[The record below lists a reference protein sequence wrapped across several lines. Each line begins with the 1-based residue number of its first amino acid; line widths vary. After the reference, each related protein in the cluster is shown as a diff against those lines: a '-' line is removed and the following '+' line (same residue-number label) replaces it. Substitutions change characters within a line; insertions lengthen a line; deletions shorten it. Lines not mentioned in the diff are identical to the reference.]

1 MMNPVK
7 YLLIGLVQFYRWFL
21 SPLKTALFGPVGR
34 CRYTPSC
41 SAYALEAI
49 RRHGVF
55 CGVWLAVCRV
65 GRCHPWA
72 DHGDDPVPEKKPRRP
87 GSGDRRC
94 GQRHHEAH
102 SPSFFN

>member
-1 MMNPVK
+1 MNPIK
-7 YLLIGLVQFYRWFL
+7 FLLITLVQVYRWVL

-49 RRHGVF
+49 RRHGAVY
-55 CGVWLAVCRV
+55 GAWLAVCRI

-72 DHGDDPVPEKKPRRP
+72 DHGHDPVPEKKLRRNRVGQPCCP
-87 GSGDRRC
+87 GRNK
-94 GQRHHEAH
+94 EMH
-102 SPSFFN
+102 SLTL